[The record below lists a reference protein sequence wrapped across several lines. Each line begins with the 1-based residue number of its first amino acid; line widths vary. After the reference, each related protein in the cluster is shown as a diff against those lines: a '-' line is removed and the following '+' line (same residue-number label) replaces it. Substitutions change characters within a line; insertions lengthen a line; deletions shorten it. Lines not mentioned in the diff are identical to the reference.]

1 MFVVQAVASSIRFP
15 MSYTSPVSRDGVD
28 VAFAEPG
35 GRGQSSGGGGAGI
48 SDEHFLF
55 RALILASLGACSPF
69 LRASIIFLGRA
80 AASLRPT

>member
-1 MFVVQAVASSIRFP
+1 MFVVQTVASSLRFP
-15 MSYTSPVSRDGVD
+15 AAYTSTVSRDEVD

-35 GRGQSSGGGGAGI
+35 GRGQSSGGGGEGI

-69 LRASIIFLGRA
+69 FPSSIIFLGRA